1 MSFPFVPSALI
12 PPVQETLPVQENLLP
27 RPRRKHLIP
36 GINYPLSLTTFCTAR
51 QYNSLPPLAAQ
62 APIPSWALRRFGE
75 IVTFYNLQQ
84 VLGAHLI
91 YNRFAPSTIPDGSFV
106 AATKVPLNAGCR
118 TDPENGPPHTT
129 EAGGG
134 YEPAASYCKPGA
146 PGPTVK
152 KMIWQTGLWEVG
164 HDLVKNPSIMLDVN
178 LVRGRLFILSG
189 APVSSYY
196 PSPSRH
202 LQSDVAAYHLQPS
215 HQHLL
220 PPGRPGIH
228 PLGTTHHFVAYEY
241 EYGHI
246 QPQLMVVP
254 DAFWE
259 DLAGFL
265 IQNGLE
271 NRIGLEVLDTPEVYS
286 GRLYAGP
293 GRYVVEEYDI
303 NRNPRSSVIEVPTG
317 KELSWSFSRSGFNP
331 HDQSAGGLGEVNV
344 LVNLVKLGYRRD

>member
-1 MSFPFVPSALI
+1 MANMSFPFVPSE
-12 PPVQETLPVQENLLP
+12 PVPPVQENLLP
-27 RPRRKHLIP
+27 QPNRLRRKHLIP
-36 GINYPLSLTTFCTAR
+36 GINHPLSLTTFCTAR

-91 YNRFAPSTIPDGSFV
+91 YNRFAPSTIPEGSFV

-118 TDPENGPPHTT
+118 TDPENGPPYTT

-134 YEPAASYCKPGA
+134 YDPAASYSKPGV

-164 HDLVKNPSIMLDVN
+164 HDLVRNPSIMLDVN
-178 LVRGRLFILSG
+178 LVRGRLFILSK
-189 APVSSYY
+189 APVSFYY

-202 LQSDVAAYHLQPS
+202 QQTDVAAYHLQPAN
-215 HQHLL
+215 QQLL
-220 PPGRPGIH
+220 PPGIH

-241 EYGHI
+241 EYGRI
-246 QPQLMVVP
+246 QPQLMTVP

-259 DLAGFL
+259 DLSGFL

-271 NRIGLEVLDTPEVYS
+271 NRIGLEVLDSPEVYS
-286 GRLYAGP
+286 GRLCAGP

-344 LVNLVKLGYRRD
+344 SVNLVKLGFRRD